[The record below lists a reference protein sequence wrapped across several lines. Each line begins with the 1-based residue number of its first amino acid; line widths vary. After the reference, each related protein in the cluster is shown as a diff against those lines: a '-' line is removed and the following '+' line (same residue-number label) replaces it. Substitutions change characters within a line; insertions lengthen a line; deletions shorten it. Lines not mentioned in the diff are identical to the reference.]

1 MTGYFP
7 RQSPVEHSARDR
19 EEVEI
24 ATEKSVEQL
33 GVLSSKTAQE
43 IIAQLQGEP
52 TTNSEIA
59 DQVDTSIQNT
69 QYHLNQ
75 LCAAGIVTEVDTW
88 YSERGCEMTV
98 YALAAEELVIQFETT
113 KHDAKITEELS

>member
-7 RQSPVEHSARDR
+7 RESPVEHTANDR
-19 EEVEI
+19 ETIEV
-24 ATEKSVEQL
+24 ATEDAVEKL

-43 IIAQLQGEP
+43 ILAELQADP
-52 TTNSEIA
+52 ANISDIA
-59 DQVDTSIQNT
+59 DQVDTSIQNA

-75 LCAAGIVTEVDTW
+75 LCSAGLVEEVDTW

-98 YALAAEELVIQFETT
+98 YALAAEELVIQFETAT
-113 KHDAKITEELS
+113 HDAKITEELS